1 MSGQVHSRFHPDPR
15 SKLALFAAACLCVFS
30 GMTRMQE
37 IALLLLCIIVLLL
50 CQKAGRAA
58 AATALFLLMLLGD
71 QLLVSRLSGVA
82 QYAVLLTCHVLRFL
96 LPLAVSF
103 YLLTKTVTVGAYI
116 SAFTAMR
123 LPGVV
128 VIPMAVMFRFVP
140 TMTEEWQAVSQALRL
155 RGLGATG
162 INSILHPMRLLEY
175 LLVPFLLQCSEVVDE
190 MSAAVMARGFDKD
203 RPRTNY
209 LELKLGVLDWVLLLA
224 SLAVTVWNL
233 AF

>member
-1 MSGQVHSRFHPDPR
+1 MVFCSVFAPD
-15 SKLALFAAACLCVFS
+15 
-30 GMTRMQE
+30 
-37 IALLLLCIIVLLL
+37 
-50 CQKAGRAA
+50 
-58 AATALFLLMLLGD
+58 
-71 QLLVSRLSGVA
+71 
-82 QYAVLLTCHVLRFL
+82 
-96 LPLAVSF
+96 
-103 YLLTKTVTVGAYI
+103 YI

-162 INSILHPMRLLEY
+162 INSILHHMRLLEY
-175 LLVPFLLQCSEVVDE
+175 LLIPFLLQCSEVVDE

-209 LELKLGVLDWVLLLA
+209 LELKLGVLDWVLILA

>member
-1 MSGQVHSRFHPDPR
+1 MSGQVRRRFCLDPR
-15 SKLALFAAACLCVFS
+15 SKLALFLAACLCVFS

-37 IALLLLCIIVLLL
+37 FVLLLLCIGVLLL
-50 CQKAGRAA
+50 CQKAGRAVGVV
-58 AATALFLLMLLGD
+58 LMFLLMSLGD
-71 QLLVSRLSGVA
+71 QLLVNRLSGAA

-96 LPLAVSF
+96 LPLSVSF
-103 YLLTKTVTVGAYI
+103 YLVTKTVTVGAYI

-123 LPGVV
+123 LPGEV

-162 INSILHPMRLLEY
+162 INSILHPMRLLEF

-190 MSAAVMARGFDKD
+190 MSAAVMARGFDKEQ
-203 RPRTNY
+203 PRTNY
-209 LELKLGVLDWVLLLA
+209 LELKLGALDWVLILA

-233 AF
+233 TF

>member
-15 SKLALFAAACLCVFS
+15 SKLALFVAACLCVFS

-37 IALLLLCIIVLLL
+37 IVLLLLCIVVLLL
-50 CQKAGRAA
+50 SKKAGRAVA
-58 AATALFLLMLLGD
+58 VVLLFLLMTLGD

-82 QYAVLLTCHVLRFL
+82 QYAVLLICHVLRFL

-103 YLLTKTVTVGAYI
+103 YLVTKTVTVGAYI

-162 INSILHPMRLLEY
+162 ISCFPIRCWE
-175 LLVPFLLQCSEVVDE
+175 S
-190 MSAAVMARGFDKD
+190 
-203 RPRTNY
+203 
-209 LELKLGVLDWVLLLA
+209 
-224 SLAVTVWNL
+224 
-233 AF
+233 

>member
-1 MSGQVHSRFHPDPR
+1 M
-15 SKLALFAAACLCVFS
+15 
-30 GMTRMQE
+30 
-37 IALLLLCIIVLLL
+37 
-50 CQKAGRAA
+50 
-58 AATALFLLMLLGD
+58 
-71 QLLVSRLSGVA
+71 
-82 QYAVLLTCHVLRFL
+82 LRFL

-103 YLLTKTVTVGAYI
+103 YLVTKTVTVGAYI

-175 LLVPFLLQCSEVVDE
+175 LLIPFLLQCSEVVDE

-209 LELKLGVLDWVLLLA
+209 LELKLGVLDWVLILA